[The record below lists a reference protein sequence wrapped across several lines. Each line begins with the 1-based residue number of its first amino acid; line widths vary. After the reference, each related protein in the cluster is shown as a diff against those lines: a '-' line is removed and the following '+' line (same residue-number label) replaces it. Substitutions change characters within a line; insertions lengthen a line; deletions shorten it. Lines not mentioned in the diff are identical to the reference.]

1 MAAKRWVDPGCWN
14 DPWYQDL
21 SLVNK
26 CFWKYICDN
35 CDCAGVW
42 KVNRRLAEFQ
52 IGATIDWDNVLAAL
66 GGRVVE
72 LSPEKWHV
80 VKFVSFQYGELSAT
94 CKPHISV
101 MRTLE
106 HHGLPVCGNSEPE
119 PAPEV
124 AESSKGIN
132 TLTEGYSKGIERV
145 SKGYSKGI
153 NTLENKNKEEN
164 KEEDKD
170 KDSCLL
176 PHTPSVTQG
185 DIPVAVKE
193 CVVAESIGTPEGA
206 GAGARASGPAPP
218 KKGEPV
224 KHKHGQYGWVRLTA
238 DEYNRLLEE
247 WGNETLRK
255 YITIVDEYAQKTG
268 NGKKYKD
275 WNLVLRGA
283 KRDGWGEGRK
293 QEQNGSKPST
303 VNGRKLYGYE
313 QRALEELRRTG
324 ADANG

>member
-1 MAAKRWVDPGCWN
+1 MGKRFVDTECWN
-14 DPWYQDL
+14 DPWFQEL
-21 SLVNK
+21 SLVHK
-26 CFWKYICDN
+26 CFWRYICDN

-42 KVNRRLAEFQ
+42 KVNKRLAEFQ
-52 IGATIDWDNVLAAL
+52 IGAPVFNWDELLAAM
-66 GGRVVE
+66 GNRIMV
-72 LSPEKWHV
+72 LSPEKWLV
-80 VKFVSFQYGELSAT
+80 VKFIKFQYGTLSRK
-94 CKPHISV
+94 CKPHDRVFAALEEHGIVDLVDSLV
-101 MRTLE
+101 GSTKDAIAGGSADRVSDRVTDRVSDTLE
-106 HHGLPVCGNSEPE
+106 EKE
-119 PAPEV
+119 
-124 AESSKGIN
+124 
-132 TLTEGYSKGIERV
+132 
-145 SKGYSKGI
+145 
-153 NTLENKNKEEN
+153 KEEN

-176 PHTPSVTQG
+176 PYTPSVTQG
-185 DIPVAVKE
+185 DLSVAVKE

-218 KKGEPV
+218 KKSEPV

-313 QRALEELRRTG
+313 QRALEELRRAG